1 MEVTV
6 ILKAMEASRQSRFS
20 TGDHMQLHS
29 FSTHTH
35 KQCFLQL
42 VSQISEDVYVL
53 LPLYVYKTNFK
64 NIFIKSFIPLLQMQS
79 FVLR

>member
-20 TGDHMQLHS
+20 TGDHRQLHS

-35 KQCFLQL
+35 TENSAFYNKYHKFA
-42 VSQISEDVYVL
+42 
-53 LPLYVYKTNFK
+53 
-64 NIFIKSFIPLLQMQS
+64 QMYIDTIAIICI
-79 FVLR
+79 